1 SIDTVNGVSSSTI
14 VPVPVAVPRLAPTG
28 FVSVAVN
35 VSSPSYS
42 ASPTVGTARSAEHT
56 SALQSR
62 DNLVCRLLPAKDVAV
77 PSPVPSLSLPAFSHA
92 PATITIY
99 TPSLHDALPI
109 LSIDTVN
116 GVSSSTIVPVPVA
129 VPRLAPTGFV
139 SVAVNVS
146 SPSYSASPTVG
157 TATGTLV
164 LPAGTVTNNPDC
176 AV

>member
-1 SIDTVNGVSSSTI
+1 TSVALAPDRLTVNT
-14 VPVPVAVPRLAPTG
+14 
-28 FVSVAVN
+28 
-35 VSSPSYS
+35 
-42 ASPTVGTARSAEHT
+42 T
-56 SALQSR
+56 S
-62 DNLVCRLLPAKDVAV
+62 V
-77 PSPVPSLSLPAFSHA
+77 PSA
-92 PATITIY
+92 PLA
-99 TPSLHDALPI
+99 

-176 AV
+176 AVYSAGDVAVPSAVSSVTVTSVALA